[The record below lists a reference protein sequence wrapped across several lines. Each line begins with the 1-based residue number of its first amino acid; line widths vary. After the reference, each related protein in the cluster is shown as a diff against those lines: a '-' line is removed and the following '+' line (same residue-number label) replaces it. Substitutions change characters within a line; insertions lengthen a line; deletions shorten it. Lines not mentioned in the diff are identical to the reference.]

1 MASQADLDF
10 EAEAKLPLLWQTWA
24 RQHIVAANL
33 VRNGH
38 DAAKLAAPLHTS
50 KMPILL
56 SYGLAAENLIKGL
69 LIAQGVIPV
78 KPAKGK
84 AGKTGALKL
93 SEEIKTH
100 DLKAMFKKARL
111 TLTEEEKDVLKKLT
125 WAVKTAKH
133 PVGTRAFNPLT
144 KTRPR
149 CGLR

>member
-1 MASQADLDF
+1 
-10 EAEAKLPLLWQTWA
+10 
-24 RQHIVAANL
+24 
-33 VRNGH
+33 
-38 DAAKLAAPLHTS
+38 
-50 KMPILL
+50 MPILL